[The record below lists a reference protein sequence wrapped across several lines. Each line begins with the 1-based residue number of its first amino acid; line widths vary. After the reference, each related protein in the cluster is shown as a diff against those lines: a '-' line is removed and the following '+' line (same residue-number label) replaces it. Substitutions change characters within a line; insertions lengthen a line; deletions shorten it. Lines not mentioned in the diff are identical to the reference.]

1 MDHRVVVHR
10 SDLRGCWAT
19 PPFIQTITTGS
30 DTHIAHKLGAM
41 RRAEQERSNG

>member
-10 SDLRGCWAT
+10 SDLQGCWAI